1 MGIKEIN
8 KVKDSELLFYLAYV
22 IWTVNFVINQTYYS
36 DILPVSEIY
45 NILRVVIYLLLYTKF
60 IIDNPYNKKILSFI
74 IIMGLVFI
82 TTINSKLVSIMEIFL
97 FIYSARNID
106 IKRII
111 KISLILHISLMIIIV
126 VSSFIGIIENNVW
139 YREDNSIRYGI
150 GYRYTTFLANYFF
163 HIVLMYVFL
172 KELKNV
178 TLVECISIII
188 INKVIYY
195 YTDTKA
201 VFYLVNL
208 AIIML
213 YIYSKNNVILEK
225 TFIQKNICKYCFP
238 IFALITILITKSY
251 TSSNYI
257 LNIMNKVLTGR
268 LSLGKLAYDQ
278 YGISI
283 LGQPIIW
290 NTGNIGV
297 DEWGIQVYNYVD
309 SSYVNILL
317 NFGLVILIFICI
329 GFVIVGKEAVK
340 MNNIN
345 LYIVL
350 IFIALHSITDPQ
362 LIELGYNPFILMI
375 SVIFGYTQCNKNT
388 LETDYL

>member
-213 YIYSKNNVILEK
+213 YIYSKYNVILEK
-225 TFIQKNICKYCFP
+225 TFIQ
-238 IFALITILITKSY
+238 
-251 TSSNYI
+251 
-257 LNIMNKVLTGR
+257 
-268 LSLGKLAYDQ
+268 
-278 YGISI
+278 
-283 LGQPIIW
+283 
-290 NTGNIGV
+290 
-297 DEWGIQVYNYVD
+297 
-309 SSYVNILL
+309 
-317 NFGLVILIFICI
+317 
-329 GFVIVGKEAVK
+329 
-340 MNNIN
+340 
-345 LYIVL
+345 
-350 IFIALHSITDPQ
+350 
-362 LIELGYNPFILMI
+362 
-375 SVIFGYTQCNKNT
+375 
-388 LETDYL
+388 